1 MADEDQNIRMP
12 MGDQGHDAEIR
23 SDDDDERWGE
33 NDYIDDFVEE
43 DEEESDDDDDDDND
57 DSTSD
62 DEVIEDEIVEQFI
75 RTFSIGDFDIDFD
88 NALCLDRSAIP
99 PPLFTQASY
108 EKPNNWIER
117 NRIGLEKVKEQLH
130 LH

>member
-1 MADEDQNIRMP
+1 MADEDQYVRMP
-12 MGDQGHDAEIR
+12 MGDRGHDAEIR
-23 SDDDDERWGE
+23 SDDGDERWGE
-33 NDYIDDFVEE
+33 NDYMDDFVEE
-43 DEEESDDDDDDDND
+43 DEEESDDDDNNDND